1 MKKLEQTRLQRLW
14 MQFKSWI
21 KPTKLDLV
29 NELRGID
36 MFELPECDYKELP
49 GKKFEPFKMTM
60 NRNEFDKDIIYQ
72 DSSFTR
78 IKIIEPPKYKRF
90 LFFWKRRWEYT
101 VEPYKE

>member
-1 MKKLEQTRLQRLW
+1 
-14 MQFKSWI
+14 
-21 KPTKLDLV
+21 
-29 NELRGID
+29 
-36 MFELPECDYKELP
+36 
-49 GKKFEPFKMTM
+49 M